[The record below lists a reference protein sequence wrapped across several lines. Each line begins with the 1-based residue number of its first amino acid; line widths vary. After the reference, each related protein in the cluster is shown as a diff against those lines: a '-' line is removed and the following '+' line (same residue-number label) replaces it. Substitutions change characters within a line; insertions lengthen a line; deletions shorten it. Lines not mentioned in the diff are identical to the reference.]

1 MTLEEAR
8 TVWLTIIGSDWV
20 DYKDVLENGTATP
33 IWQAYV
39 SLRLNDALDK
49 DLNTQKLRV
58 KCY

>member
-20 DYKDVLENGTATP
+20 DYKDVLESGTSTP